1 VNASLN
7 PFEILKV
14 TQRPSPRL
22 HPHLLGRT
30 VFPAVICWSLAGI
43 AASAVQAAD
52 LQQIDIQPGSL
63 DSALTELSR
72 STGVTIVFDPQL
84 LDSKRSPGLR
94 GRFSTDQA
102 LDELL
107 GASGIGA
114 VKQGDGFVL
123 IALTTADVGLD
134 LAPTQITGNQLGN
147 ITEGTGSYTPGL
159 IATATR
165 LVLSPRQTPQSVTV
179 VTRQHMDDFALDN
192 VDDVMRHTPGIT
204 VSAYDSDRSNYY
216 ARGFSINNFQ
226 YDGIPSAVRNVGYSA
241 GNSLSDMAVY
251 DRIEVLK
258 GSPGLLVG
266 AGSLGATINLIRK
279 KPTTDF
285 QGHLS
290 LGAGSWDNYRSEVDV
305 SGSLTST
312 GNVRG
317 RAVAAYQDKNSF
329 MDRYGSQA
337 EVYYGILEFDLSP
350 DTLLTVGGDYQ
361 NNDPRGSTWSGSF
374 PLLNAAG
381 ERNDVKRSFSNA
393 ADWSSWKQYTR
404 TVFATLEH
412 QFGDGWVTKL
422 QLDHKINGYDAQLG
436 SIQGDTPAVDGT
448 ARLNGQRYRGETSS
462 DSADA
467 YVSGPFQFLGREHEV
482 VLGGSISKS
491 HWQGKGFWD
500 VTYPNGNQLDFFNWH
515 GNVDKPAWG
524 AAQQIS
530 DDVVRQTGVYLTTRL
545 NATDDLHFILGGRLV
560 NYTVTGNNDT
570 YRESG
575 RLIPYAGTVYD
586 LNEQLSVYASYTD
599 IFIAQDSY
607 NLDRNRKLLEPDEG
621 ENYEVGIKGE
631 FFEGRLNAS
640 LAYFQVKESNRSVPD
655 DDYNNLTP
663 TPSNYAFKGTDAQTK
678 GFELEVSGELA
689 QGWQMQAGFT
699 HKVVRDDSGVK
710 ISTFEP
716 ENQFTLFTTYNLPG
730 ALDQWTVGG
739 GGRWQ
744 SKAWQ
749 EIWNSPRDTYETF
762 AQKQYWVV
770 DLMAKYQITPT
781 LSTTVNLNNLFDK
794 YYYTNIGFYNS
805 AVYGE
810 PRNVMIT
817 TRWDF

>member
-1 VNASLN
+1 MNASLN
-7 PFEILKV
+7 PFEIPNV
-14 TQRPSPRL
+14 TKRPASSFRL
-22 HPHLLGRT
+22 STLNR
-30 VFPAVICWSLAGI
+30 AVRHALICCSLTGV
-43 AASAVQAAD
+43 AASMVQAAD
-52 LQQIDIQPGSL
+52 QKQIDIQAGSL
-63 DSALTELSR
+63 DSALTQLSR
-72 STGVTIVFDPQL
+72 SIGVNIVFDQHL
-84 LDSKRSPGLR
+84 LAGKNSAGLH
-94 GRFSTDQA
+94 GRFTPDEA
-102 LDELL
+102 LNELL
-107 GASGIGA
+107 GSSGLGA
-114 VKQGDGFVL
+114 VKQADGFVL
-123 IALTTADVGLD
+123 VPMKSASGTLD
-134 LAPTQITGNQLGN
+134 LAPTEITGNQLGN

-241 GNSLSDMAVY
+241 GNTLSDMAIY

-279 KPTTDF
+279 KPTADF

-305 SGSLTST
+305 SGPLTPS

-317 RAVAAYQDKNSF
+317 RAVAAFQDKNSYL
-329 MDRYGSQA
+329 DRYSSKAQ
-337 EVYYGILEFDLSP
+337 VYYGILEFDLSP

-361 NNDPRGSTWSGSF
+361 DNTPRGSTWSGSF
-374 PLLNAAG
+374 PLINAAG
-381 ERNDVKRSFSNA
+381 DRNSVKRSFSNA
-393 ADWSSWKQYTR
+393 ADWSSWRQYTR

-412 QFGDGWVTKL
+412 QLDDGWVTKL
-422 QLDHKINGYDAQLG
+422 QLDHKLNGYDAQMG
-436 SIQGDTPAVDGT
+436 SIQGDTPAADGT
-448 ARLNGQRYRGETSS
+448 AYINGQRYRGETTS

-467 YVSGPFQFLGREHEV
+467 YVTGPFSLFGREHEV
-482 VLGGSISKS
+482 VLGGSISKA
-491 HWQGKGFWD
+491 HWDGKGFWD
-500 VTYPNGNQLDFFNWH
+500 VTFPSGNQLDFFNWH
-515 GNVDKPAWG
+515 GNVDKPYWG
-524 AAQQIS
+524 TAQQVS
-530 DDVVRQTGVYLTTRL
+530 DDVIRQTGVYLATRL
-545 NATDDLHFILGGRLV
+545 SVTDDLHFILGWRLV
-560 NYTVTGNNDT
+560 NYTLTGNTDT

-575 RLIPYAGTVYD
+575 RLIPYAGAVYD
-586 LNEQLSVYASYTD
+586 LSQNFSVYASYTD
-599 IFIAQDSY
+599 IFIPQDYY
-607 NLDRNRKLLEPDEG
+607 NLDRNRKLIDPDEG

-631 FFEGRLNAS
+631 FLDGRLNAS
-640 LAYFQVKESNRSVPD
+640 LAYFQVKESNRPVSD
-655 DDYNNLTP
+655 DDYNNQRP
-663 TPSNYAFKGTDAQTK
+663 TPSNYAFKGTDAETK
-678 GFELEVSGELA
+678 GFELEMSGQLA
-689 QGWQMQAGFT
+689 QGWQVQAGFT
-699 HKVVRDDSGVK
+699 HKIVRDDNHEK

-716 ENQFTLFTTYNLPG
+716 ENQLTLYTTYNLPG
-730 ALDQWTVGG
+730 ALDQWTIGG

-749 EIWNSPRDTYETF
+749 DIWNSPHGEYEEF
-762 AQKQYWVV
+762 EQKPYWVV
-770 DLMAKYQITPT
+770 DLMTKYQITPA
-781 LSTTVNLNNLFDK
+781 LSATVNLNNVFDK

-810 PRNVMIT
+810 PRNLMVT

>member
-1 VNASLN
+1 MNASLN
-7 PFEILKV
+7 SFEILNV
-14 TQRPSPRL
+14 NQRTSPSF
-22 HPHLLGRT
+22 HFRT
-30 VFPAVICWSLAGI
+30 LNRAVRHALICSSLTGI
-43 AASAVQAAD
+43 CASMAQAAD
-52 LQQIDIQPGSL
+52 PKQIDIQPGSL
-63 DSALTELSR
+63 DNALTELSR
-72 STGVTIVFDPQL
+72 NIGVNIVFDQQL
-84 LDSKRSPGLR
+84 LAGKRSAGLH
-94 GRFSTDQA
+94 GRFTPDQA
-102 LDELL
+102 LNELL
-107 GASGIGA
+107 DASGLDA

-123 IALTTADVGLD
+123 QPITSASGALD
-134 LAPTQITGNQLGN
+134 LAPTQITSNQLGN

-159 IATATR
+159 IGTATR

-241 GNSLSDMAVY
+241 GNTLSDMAIY

-279 KPTTDF
+279 KPTADF

-305 SGSLTST
+305 SGPLTPT

-317 RAVAAYQDKNSF
+317 RAVAAYQDKHSYL
-329 MDRYGSQA
+329 DRYSSKA
-337 EVYYGILEFDLSP
+337 AVYYGILEFDLSP
-350 DTLLTVGGDYQ
+350 DTLLTMGGDYQ
-361 NNDPRGSTWSGSF
+361 DNMPKGSTWSGSF
-374 PLLNAAG
+374 PLINAEG
-381 ERNDVKRSFSNA
+381 DRNNVKRSFSNA
-393 ADWSSWKQYTR
+393 ADWSSWHQYTR

-412 QFGDGWVTKL
+412 QLGDGWVTKL
-422 QLDHKINGYDAQLG
+422 QLDHKLNGYDAQMG
-436 SIQGDTPAVDGT
+436 SIQGDTPAADGT
-448 ARLNGQRYRGETSS
+448 AYINGQRYRGETTS
-462 DSADA
+462 DAADG
-467 YVSGPFQFLGREHEV
+467 YVTGPFSLFGREHEV
-482 VLGGSISKS
+482 VLGGSISKA
-491 HWQGKGFWD
+491 HWDGKGFWD
-500 VTYPNGNQLDFFNWH
+500 VTFPSGNQLNFFNWH
-515 GNVDKPAWG
+515 GNVDKPYWG
-524 AAQQIS
+524 LAQQVS
-530 DDVVRQTGVYLTTRL
+530 DDVVRQTGVYLATRL
-545 NATDDLHFILGGRLV
+545 SVTDDMHFILGGRLV
-560 NYTVTGNNDT
+560 NYTLTGNTDT

-575 RLIPYAGTVYD
+575 RIIPYAGAVYD
-586 LNEQLSVYASYTD
+586 LSENFSVYASYTD
-599 IFIAQDSY
+599 IFIPQDYY
-607 NLDRNRKLLEPDEG
+607 NLDRNRKLIDPDEG

-631 FFEGRLNAS
+631 FLDGRLNAS
-640 LAYFQVKESNRSVPD
+640 LAYFEVKESNRPVSD
-655 DDYNNLTP
+655 DDYNNQRP
-663 TPSNYAFKGTDAQTK
+663 TPDNYAFKGTDAQTK
-678 GFELEVSGELA
+678 GFELEVSGQLA
-689 QGWQMQAGFT
+689 KGWQVQAGYT
-699 HKVVRDDSGVK
+699 HKIVRDDNNEK

-716 ENQFTLFTTYNLPG
+716 ENQLTLYTSYNLPG

-749 EIWNSPRDTYETF
+749 DIWNAPHGEYEEF

-770 DLMAKYQITPT
+770 DLMTKYQITPA
-781 LSTTVNLNNLFDK
+781 LSATVNLNNVFDK

-810 PRNVMIT
+810 PRNVMVT